1 MLTSALKQVIIV
13 KELVFSN
20 FYNGGIEMIHGS
32 DYLSKLYNDLITNTP
47 QTFSMNISSEFGP
60 GRIAQT
66 KIKHGVILSDWQ
78 MRYQSDTDVNMQG
91 PGNDE
96 YIQIIFCLNDSVSWG
111 IMNEPRSITLQKNE
125 SCIYAGNERAE
136 YICYKKN
143 SDFSFKTIKI
153 PITYFAQ
160 LLSEYFEGQ
169 EVTVYRKKLLE
180 GISKIPVTPI
190 MEQILAEM
198 NQFSQYRG
206 SLGYLY
212 LDGKLLELLSV
223 YLGEVLE
230 LDILMGKN
238 ISMSRTER
246 TAIMETKRIID
257 SQLAFAPS
265 CKELS
270 RLVHLSVPKL
280 SRGFSSLYGIS
291 IHQYIIDQRLAQA
304 AQLLLDGDRNV
315 SEIASIVGYGKPSNF
330 AAAFK
335 KRYGV
340 IPKNYRETR
349 FNGLK
354 E

>member
-1 MLTSALKQVIIV
+1 
-13 KELVFSN
+13 
-20 FYNGGIEMIHGS
+20 MIHGS

-47 QTFSMNISSEFGP
+47 QTFSMDISSEFGP

-78 MRYQSDTDVNMQG
+78 MHYQSNTDMNVQG

-96 YIQIIFCLNDSVSWG
+96 YMQIIFCLNDGVSWG
-111 IMNEPRSITLQKNE
+111 VINDRSSITLQKKE
-125 SCIYAGNERAE
+125 SCIYAGHKGKE

-143 SDFSFKTIKI
+143 SNFSFKTIKI
-153 PITYFAQ
+153 PITYFVQ
-160 LLSEYFEGQ
+160 LLSEYFDGQ
-169 EVTVYRKKLLE
+169 EITVYRKKLLE

-190 MEQILAEM
+190 MEQILTETS
-198 NQFSQYRG
+198 QFSQYRG

-212 LDGKLLELLSV
+212 LDGKLLELLSI

-270 RLVHLSVPKL
+270 RMVHLSVPKL
-280 SRGFSSLYGIS
+280 SQGFSSLYGIS
-291 IHQYIIDQRLAQA
+291 IHQYIIDQRLAHA
-304 AQLLLDGDRNV
+304 AQLLLDGDMNV
-315 SEIASIVGYGKPSNF
+315 SEIAAIVGYGKPSNF

-340 IPKNYRETR
+340 VPKNYRETR
-349 FNGLK
+349 FNGLN

>member
-1 MLTSALKQVIIV
+1 
-13 KELVFSN
+13 
-20 FYNGGIEMIHGS
+20 MIHGS

-47 QTFSMNISSEFGP
+47 QTFSMDISSEFGP

-78 MRYQSDTDVNMQG
+78 MHYQSNTDMNVQG

-96 YIQIIFCLNDSVSWG
+96 YMQIIFCLNDGVSWG
-111 IMNEPRSITLQKNE
+111 VINDRSSITLQKKE
-125 SCIYAGNERAE
+125 SCIYAGHKGKE

-143 SDFSFKTIKI
+143 SNFSFKTIKI
-153 PITYFAQ
+153 PITYFVQ
-160 LLSEYFEGQ
+160 LLSEYFDGQ
-169 EVTVYRKKLLE
+169 EITVYRKKLLE

-190 MEQILAEM
+190 MEQILTETS
-198 NQFSQYRG
+198 QFSQYRG

-270 RLVHLSVPKL
+270 RMVHLSVPKL
-280 SRGFSSLYGIS
+280 SQGFSSLYGIS
-291 IHQYIIDQRLAQA
+291 IHQYIIDQRLAHA
-304 AQLLLDGDRNV
+304 AQLLLDGDMNV
-315 SEIASIVGYGKPSNF
+315 SEIAAIVGYGKPSNF
-330 AAAFK
+330 AEAFK

-340 IPKNYRETR
+340 VPKNYRETR
-349 FNGLK
+349 FNGLN

>member
-1 MLTSALKQVIIV
+1 
-13 KELVFSN
+13 
-20 FYNGGIEMIHGS
+20 MIHGS

-47 QTFSMNISSEFGP
+47 QTFSMDISSEFGP

-78 MRYQSDTDVNMQG
+78 MHYQSNTDMNVQG

-96 YIQIIFCLNDSVSWG
+96 YMQIIFCLNDGVSWG
-111 IMNEPRSITLQKNE
+111 VINDRSSITLQKKE
-125 SCIYAGNERAE
+125 SCIYAGHKGKE

-143 SDFSFKTIKI
+143 SNFSFKTIKI
-153 PITYFAQ
+153 PITYFVQ
-160 LLSEYFEGQ
+160 LLSEYFDGQ
-169 EVTVYRKKLLE
+169 EITVYRKKLLE
-180 GISKIPVTPI
+180 EISKIPVTPI
-190 MEQILAEM
+190 MEQILTETS
-198 NQFSQYRG
+198 QFSQYRG

-270 RLVHLSVPKL
+270 RMVHLSVPKL
-280 SRGFSSLYGIS
+280 SQGFSSLYGIS
-291 IHQYIIDQRLAQA
+291 IHQYIIDQRLAHA
-304 AQLLLDGDRNV
+304 AQLLLDGDMNV
-315 SEIASIVGYGKPSNF
+315 SEIAAIVGYGKPSNF

-340 IPKNYRETR
+340 VPKNYRETR
-349 FNGLK
+349 FNGLN

>member
-1 MLTSALKQVIIV
+1 
-13 KELVFSN
+13 
-20 FYNGGIEMIHGS
+20 MIHGS

-47 QTFSMNISSEFGP
+47 QTFSMDISSEFGP

-66 KIKHGVILSDWQ
+66 KIKHGVIFSDWQ
-78 MRYQSDTDVNMQG
+78 MHYQSNTDMNVQG

-96 YIQIIFCLNDSVSWG
+96 YMQIIFCLNDGVSWG
-111 IMNEPRSITLQKNE
+111 VINDRSSITLQKKE
-125 SCIYAGNERAE
+125 SCIYAGHKGKE

-143 SDFSFKTIKI
+143 SNFSFKTIKI
-153 PITYFAQ
+153 PITYFVQ
-160 LLSEYFEGQ
+160 LLSEYFDGQ
-169 EVTVYRKKLLE
+169 EITVYRKKLLE

-190 MEQILAEM
+190 MEQILTETS
-198 NQFSQYRG
+198 QFSQYRG

-270 RLVHLSVPKL
+270 RMVHLSVPKL
-280 SRGFSSLYGIS
+280 SQGFSSLYGIS
-291 IHQYIIDQRLAQA
+291 IHQYIIDQRLAHA
-304 AQLLLDGDRNV
+304 AQLLLDGDMNV
-315 SEIASIVGYGKPSNF
+315 SEIAAIVGYGKPSNF

-340 IPKNYRETR
+340 VPKNYRETR
-349 FNGLK
+349 FNGLN

>member
-1 MLTSALKQVIIV
+1 
-13 KELVFSN
+13 
-20 FYNGGIEMIHGS
+20 MIHGS
-32 DYLSKLYNDLITNTP
+32 YYLSKLYNDLITNTP
-47 QTFSMNISSEFGP
+47 QTFSMDISSEFGP

-78 MRYQSDTDVNMQG
+78 MHYQSNTDMNVQG

-96 YIQIIFCLNDSVSWG
+96 YMQIIFCLNDGVSWG
-111 IMNEPRSITLQKNE
+111 VINDRSSITLQKKE
-125 SCIYAGNERAE
+125 SCIYAGHKGKE

-143 SDFSFKTIKI
+143 SNFSFKTIKI
-153 PITYFAQ
+153 PITYFVQ
-160 LLSEYFEGQ
+160 LLSEYFDGQ
-169 EVTVYRKKLLE
+169 EITVYRKKLLE

-190 MEQILAEM
+190 MEQILTETS
-198 NQFSQYRG
+198 QFSQYRG

-270 RLVHLSVPKL
+270 RMVHLSVPKL
-280 SRGFSSLYGIS
+280 SQGFSSLYGIS
-291 IHQYIIDQRLAQA
+291 IHQYIIDQRLAHA
-304 AQLLLDGDRNV
+304 AQLLLDGDMNV
-315 SEIASIVGYGKPSNF
+315 SEIAAIVGYGKPSNF

-340 IPKNYRETR
+340 VPKNYRETR
-349 FNGLK
+349 FNGLN

>member
-1 MLTSALKQVIIV
+1 
-13 KELVFSN
+13 
-20 FYNGGIEMIHGS
+20 MIHGS

-47 QTFSMNISSEFGP
+47 QTFSMDISSEFGP

-78 MRYQSDTDVNMQG
+78 MHYQSNTDMNVQG

-96 YIQIIFCLNDSVSWG
+96 YMQIIFCLNDGVSWG
-111 IMNEPRSITLQKNE
+111 VINDRSSITLQKKE
-125 SCIYAGNERAE
+125 SCIYAGHKGKE

-143 SDFSFKTIKI
+143 SNFSFKTIKI
-153 PITYFAQ
+153 PITYFVQ
-160 LLSEYFEGQ
+160 LLSEYFDGQ
-169 EVTVYRKKLLE
+169 EITVYRKKLLE

-190 MEQILAEM
+190 MEQILTETS
-198 NQFSQYRG
+198 QFSQYRG

-270 RLVHLSVPKL
+270 RMVHLSVPKL
-280 SRGFSSLYGIS
+280 SQGFSSLYGIS
-291 IHQYIIDQRLAQA
+291 IHQYIIDQRLAHA
-304 AQLLLDGDRNV
+304 AQLLLDGDMNI
-315 SEIASIVGYGKPSNF
+315 SEIAAIVGYGKPSNF

-340 IPKNYRETR
+340 VPKNYRETR
-349 FNGLK
+349 FNGLN

>member
-1 MLTSALKQVIIV
+1 
-13 KELVFSN
+13 
-20 FYNGGIEMIHGS
+20 MIHGS

-47 QTFSMNISSEFGP
+47 QTFSMDISSEFGP

-78 MRYQSDTDVNMQG
+78 MRYHSYTDMNVQG

-96 YIQIIFCLNDSVSWG
+96 YMQIIFCLNDGVSWG
-111 IMNEPRSITLQKNE
+111 IMNDRYSITLQKSE
-125 SCIYAGNERAE
+125 SCIYAGHEGTE

-153 PITYFAQ
+153 PISYFVQ
-160 LLSEYFEGQ
+160 LVSEYFEGQ
-169 EVTVYRKKLLE
+169 EVTVYMEKLLK

-190 MEQILAEM
+190 IEQILTEM
-198 NQFSQYRG
+198 SQFSQYRG

-257 SQLAFAPS
+257 SQLALAPS
-265 CKELS
+265 CKDLS

-304 AQLLLDGDRNV
+304 AQLLLDGDMNV
-315 SEIASIVGYGKPSNF
+315 SEIAAIVGYGKPSNF

-340 IPKNYRETR
+340 VPKNYRETR
-349 FNGLK
+349 FKGIK

>member
-1 MLTSALKQVIIV
+1 
-13 KELVFSN
+13 
-20 FYNGGIEMIHGS
+20 MIHGS

-47 QTFSMNISSEFGP
+47 QTFSMDISSEFGA

-78 MRYQSDTDVNMQG
+78 MHYQSNTDMNVQG

-96 YIQIIFCLNDSVSWG
+96 YMQIIFCLNDGVSWG
-111 IMNEPRSITLQKNE
+111 VINDRSSITLQKKE
-125 SCIYAGNERAE
+125 SCIYAGHKGKE

-143 SDFSFKTIKI
+143 SNFSFKTIKI
-153 PITYFAQ
+153 PITYFVQ
-160 LLSEYFEGQ
+160 LLSEYFDGQ
-169 EVTVYRKKLLE
+169 EITVYRKKLLE

-190 MEQILAEM
+190 MEQILTETS
-198 NQFSQYRG
+198 QFSQYRG

-230 LDILMGKN
+230 LDILMGKI

-270 RLVHLSVPKL
+270 RMVHLSVPKL
-280 SRGFSSLYGIS
+280 SQGFSSLYGIS
-291 IHQYIIDQRLAQA
+291 IHQYIIDQRLAHA
-304 AQLLLDGDRNV
+304 AQLLLDGNMNV
-315 SEIASIVGYGKPSNF
+315 SEIAAIVGYGKPSNF

-340 IPKNYRETR
+340 VPKNYRETR
-349 FNGLK
+349 FNGLN

>member
-13 KELVFSN
+13 KGLVFSN

-60 GRIAQT
+60 GRFAQT

-291 IHQYIIDQRLAQA
+291 IHQYIINQRLAQA

-330 AAAFK
+330 SAAFK

>member
-1 MLTSALKQVIIV
+1 
-13 KELVFSN
+13 
-20 FYNGGIEMIHGS
+20 MIHGS

-47 QTFSMNISSEFGP
+47 QTFSMDISSEFGP

-78 MRYQSDTDVNMQG
+78 MHYQSNTDMNVQG

-96 YIQIIFCLNDSVSWG
+96 YMQIIFCLNDGVSWG
-111 IMNEPRSITLQKNE
+111 VINDRSSITLQKKE
-125 SCIYAGNERAE
+125 SCIYAGHKGKE

-143 SDFSFKTIKI
+143 SNFSFKTIKI
-153 PITYFAQ
+153 PITYFVQ
-160 LLSEYFEGQ
+160 LLSEYFDGQ
-169 EVTVYRKKLLE
+169 EITVYRKKLLE

-190 MEQILAEM
+190 MEQILTETS
-198 NQFSQYRG
+198 QFSQYRG

-212 LDGKLLELLSV
+212 LGGKLLELLSV

-270 RLVHLSVPKL
+270 RMVHLSVPKL
-280 SRGFSSLYGIS
+280 SQGFSSLYGIS
-291 IHQYIIDQRLAQA
+291 IHQYIIDQRLAHA
-304 AQLLLDGDRNV
+304 AQLLLDGDMNV
-315 SEIASIVGYGKPSNF
+315 SEIAAIVGYGKPSNF

-340 IPKNYRETR
+340 VPKNYRETL
-349 FNGLK
+349 FNGLN

>member
-1 MLTSALKQVIIV
+1 
-13 KELVFSN
+13 
-20 FYNGGIEMIHGS
+20 MIHGS

-78 MRYQSDTDVNMQG
+78 MRYQLDTDVNMQG

-96 YIQIIFCLNDSVSWG
+96 YMQIIFCLNDGVSWG
-111 IMNEPRSITLQKNE
+111 IMNVPRSITLQKNE
-125 SCIYAGNERAE
+125 SCIYAGTERAE

-238 ISMSRTER
+238 ITMSRTER
-246 TAIMETKRIID
+246 TAIMEIKRIID
-257 SQLAFAPS
+257 SQIAFAPS

-349 FNGLK
+349 FNGSN

>member
-1 MLTSALKQVIIV
+1 
-13 KELVFSN
+13 
-20 FYNGGIEMIHGS
+20 MIHGS

-47 QTFSMNISSEFGP
+47 QTFSMDKTFSMDISSEFGP

-78 MRYQSDTDVNMQG
+78 MHYQSNTDMNVQG

-96 YIQIIFCLNDSVSWG
+96 YMQIIFCLNDGVSWG
-111 IMNEPRSITLQKNE
+111 VINDRSSITLQKKE
-125 SCIYAGNERAE
+125 SCIYAGHKGKE

-143 SDFSFKTIKI
+143 SNFSFKTIKI
-153 PITYFAQ
+153 PITYFVQ
-160 LLSEYFEGQ
+160 LLSEYFDGQ
-169 EVTVYRKKLLE
+169 EITVYRKKLLE

-190 MEQILAEM
+190 MEQILTETS
-198 NQFSQYRG
+198 QFSQYRG

-270 RLVHLSVPKL
+270 RMVHLSVPKL
-280 SRGFSSLYGIS
+280 SQGFSSLYGIS
-291 IHQYIIDQRLAQA
+291 IHQYIIDQRLAHA
-304 AQLLLDGDRNV
+304 AQLLLDGDMNV
-315 SEIASIVGYGKPSNF
+315 SEIAAIVGYGKPSNF

-340 IPKNYRETR
+340 VPKNYRETR
-349 FNGLK
+349 FNGLN